1 MVKNLPSNAGDARYV
16 CLIPGLARS
25 LGEKND
31 NPLQCS
37 CLENPH
43 GQKSLAGYSPWGCKE
58 SDTTEDYARPYETH
72 TVSSLESALALC
84 LPLEM
89 APAGKLFSMIGFD
102 SGGVEG
108 RKKPSSWFRS
118 MEGR

>member
-1 MVKNLPSNAGDARYV
+1 MDRRAWRATVYGVA
-16 CLIPGLARS
+16 
-25 LGEKND
+25 
-31 NPLQCS
+31 
-37 CLENPH
+37 
-43 GQKSLAGYSPWGCKE
+43 KSRTQLS
-58 SDTTEDYARPYETH
+58 TTTIRLCTPETH

-89 APAGKLFSMIGFD
+89 APVGKLFSMIGFD

-108 RKKPSSWFRS
+108 RRKPSSWFRS